1 MQGTS
6 DGMREDLRLIGQE
19 VMRAASEKFTGKME
33 ITLHMKRGGIGQ
45 ITVLMQKNLKTKTQ
59 NGQKTTF

>member
-45 ITVLMQKNLKTKTQ
+45 ITVLMQKNLKAKPQ
-59 NGQKTTF
+59 NGQKNKL